1 MNRDTLRFIDAF
13 FKEVDAGDA
22 AVFAGAGLSAAAG
35 HVDWRNLLRDVAD
48 ELDLDVDLETDL
60 VSLAQFHVNH
70 HRNNRHQINQAII
83 GALSAE
89 REPTENHRLLSR
101 LPITTWWTTNYDQ
114 LIERAL
120 RDAGK
125 VVDVKSDVAQLANTR
140 PRRDAIVYKMHGDID
155 RPNEAVVTR
164 DDYERYSTD
173 RGAFVTALAGDLVS
187 KTFLF
192 LGFSFTDPNLD
203 LILSRVRISF
213 TNNQRRH
220 FAIFR
225 ERTRNPE
232 KETEEQ
238 YAHAKARQLH
248 VVEDLKRFNI
258 RVLLVKE
265 YAEITT
271 ILRELERRY
280 RRRTV
285 FVSSS
290 AADFEPWGEEAVTS
304 FMRALGDAL
313 VARDMRVATGLG
325 LGVGNALFTG
335 AVERVVGDRRTRIE
349 ETLVLRPFPQAIPN
363 PVEREAFWA
372 AYRRD
377 LIGQAGIALFLF
389 GNKKAGDAIVEANGM
404 RSEWDIARELDAI
417 LIPIGATGNMAAT
430 LAALQAE
437 DGAARLHLD
446 DAALEKI
453 QELSKPVDDLKGLVE
468 PITALVARLREPS
481 LDAA

>member
-13 FKEVDAGDA
+13 FREIDAGDA
-22 AVFAGAGLSAAAG
+22 AVFAGAGLSASAG
-35 HVDWRNLLRDVAD
+35 YVDWRNLLRDVAD
-48 ELDLDVDLETDL
+48 ELDLDVEQESDL

-70 HRNNRHQINQAII
+70 HRNNRHRINQAII
-83 GALSAE
+83 SALSFE
-89 REPTENHRLLSR
+89 RDPTENHRLLSR

-120 RDAGK
+120 REVGK

-155 RPNEAVVTR
+155 RPNDAVVTR
-164 DDYERYSTD
+164 DDYERYSAD

-203 LILSRVRISF
+203 QILSRVRISF
-213 TNNQRRH
+213 NNNQRQH

-225 ERTRNPE
+225 ERKR
-232 KETEEQ
+232 ETKDSDEQ

-248 VVEDLKRFNI
+248 VIEDLKRFNI
-258 RVLLVKE
+258 RVLLVSE
-265 YAEITT
+265 YDEITA

-285 FVSSS
+285 FVSAS
-290 AADFEPWGEEAVTS
+290 ASDFAPWGEQAVTQ
-304 FMRALGDAL
+304 FMRSLGDAL
-313 VARDMRVATGLG
+313 MRREMRIATGLG

-335 AVERVVGDRRTRIE
+335 AVERIIADKRTRIE
-349 ETLVLRPFPQAIPN
+349 EALVIRPFPQAIPDYD
-363 PVEREAFWA
+363 EREAFWRN
-372 AYRRD
+372 YRRE

-389 GNKKAGDAIVEANGM
+389 GNKEVDGQTVEANGM
-404 RSEWDIARELDAI
+404 RSEWEIARELDVI
-417 LIPIGATGNMAAT
+417 LVPAGATGSMAAT
-430 LAALQAE
+430 LAAEQS
-437 DGAARLHLD
+437 D
-446 DAALEKI
+446 DAASGSSLPAGALTQIK
-453 QELSKPVDDLKGLVE
+453 ELAQPTDDLMALVE
-468 PITALVARLREPS
+468 PIADLVARLREPHQ
-481 LDAA
+481 